1 MSNLLSATAERVY
14 FKDLQSRFL
23 LVSAGWIA
31 ACAPGY
37 TAAELIGKTDFDFFN
52 EEHAS
57 AAFADEQRIIRTGE
71 PIVGKL
77 EKETHGGQA
86 LAWVSSTKMPLR
98 DESGRI
104 IGTFGIS
111 RDVTAQ
117 IRAEKALAHQA
128 LHDPLTGLPNRIA
141 LLDRLSQGLLDMER
155 HPARLA
161 VLFADLDN
169 FKEINDSYGHD
180 AGDLVLAEV
189 GRRLSAL
196 ARRGDTVARLGG
208 DEFVMLCG
216 KLDRHVV
223 VRPIGDRI
231 IRSIAVPY
239 VYGGRDLSVTCS
251 VGVVVTSDAAAD
263 PDQLIGNADRAMY
276 EAKKAG
282 RNRCQVYDPAH
293 RPRAEK
299 NMLHN
304 ELCRAIENSELFLVY
319 QPLFSLKARSLT
331 GVEALVRWRHP
342 SGAVMP
348 PGDFIPFAEENG
360 LIGELGSFV
369 LDDACRQLA
378 DWAARDGW
386 PGAFT
391 MAVNVSG
398 RELSDPGL
406 PGRVAE
412 MVRRHGLQ
420 PPQLCL
426 EITETAL
433 IAEVG
438 DVQETLSALSAI
450 GVRIALD
457 DFGTGYSTLVY
468 LQRLNVD
475 VLKIDRSFVEHISRS
490 TRDRE
495 IVAAVTAMSHA
506 LGMTVVGEG
515 IETSHQLAIL
525 AGLDCDEGQGLLF
538 GQPLTPEAV
547 VTLMETG
554 QSSCQPAAPES
565 LPLAPSLQAMMITGC
580 AIGRQRSRVPAARRP
595 AGTRR
600 SSRGRLDG
608 SGATSA
614 SRRCIRQWCPS
625 SFTRRASYTWRRGSP
640 TGKEVVM
647 SENVT
652 EALSVTGQPSVPEA
666 GRLPLIV
673 PATQPAKSPQ
683 LLNAG
688 AQRACR
694 KSERICLMW
703 VDNDPHEVRRWRPG
717 LSRRCGRQ
725 RQALTGCVLA
735 RRRQPARRLH

>member
-1 MSNLLSATAERVY
+1 MRNLLSATAERVY

-23 LVSAGWIA
+23 LASAGWIA
-31 ACAPGY
+31 AWAPDH

-57 AAFADEQRIIRTGE
+57 AAFEDEQQIIRTGE
-71 PIVGKL
+71 PIIGKL
-77 EKETHGGQA
+77 EQETHGGQA

-117 IRAEKALAHQA
+117 IVAEKALAHQA

-141 LLDRLSQGLLDMER
+141 LLDRLSQGLLAMER
-155 HPARLA
+155 HPSRLA
-161 VLFADLDN
+161 VLFIDLDN

-180 AGDLVLAEV
+180 AGDLVLGAV
-189 GRRLSAL
+189 GRRLSAV

-216 KLDRHVV
+216 ELDSHIVIRS
-223 VRPIGDRI
+223 IGDRI

-239 VYGGRDLSVTCS
+239 VYGGRDFSVTCS
-251 VGVVVTSDAAAD
+251 VGIVVTGDAAAE
-263 PDQLIGNADRAMY
+263 PDQLIGHADRAMY

-282 RNRCQVYDPAH
+282 RNRCQVYNPAR

-304 ELCRAIENSELFLVY
+304 ELCRAMENSELFLVY
-319 QPLFSLKARSLT
+319 QPLFSLKALSLT

-369 LDDACRQLA
+369 LEEACRQLA

-386 PGAFT
+386 PGTFT

-398 RELSDPGL
+398 REISDPGL
-406 PGRVAE
+406 PGRVAG

-438 DVQETLSALSAI
+438 DVQETLSALSAV

-468 LQRLNVD
+468 LQRLSAD

-554 QSSCQPAAPES
+554 RSPYEPVAPEN
-565 LPLAPSLQAMMITGC
+565 LPLAPSEQAMMS
-580 AIGRQRSRVPAARRP
+580 GRRAA
-595 AGTRR
+595 A
-600 SSRGRLDG
+600 D
-608 SGATSA
+608 ATA
-614 SRRCIRQWCPS
+614 PSRR
-625 SFTRRASYTWRRGSP
+625 
-640 TGKEVVM
+640 
-647 SENVT
+647 
-652 EALSVTGQPSVPEA
+652 
-666 GRLPLIV
+666 
-673 PATQPAKSPQ
+673 
-683 LLNAG
+683 
-688 AQRACR
+688 
-694 KSERICLMW
+694 
-703 VDNDPHEVRRWRPG
+703 
-717 LSRRCGRQ
+717 
-725 RQALTGCVLA
+725 
-735 RRRQPARRLH
+735 

>member
-1 MSNLLSATAERVY
+1 MRDLELTCMRNLLSATAERVY

-31 ACAPGY
+31 ACAPDH

-52 EEHAS
+52 EEHAC
-57 AAFADEQRIIRTGE
+57 AAFEDEQQIIRTGE
-71 PIVGKL
+71 PIIGKL
-77 EKETHGGQA
+77 EKETHGGHA
-86 LAWVSSTKMPLR
+86 FAWVSSTKMPLR

-141 LLDRLSQGLLDMER
+141 LLDRLSQGLLTMER

-161 VLFADLDN
+161 VLFIDLDN

-180 AGDLVLAEV
+180 AGDLVLGAV

-196 ARRGDTVARLGG
+196 ARRSDTVARLGG

-216 KLDRHVV
+216 ELDAHVV
-223 VRPIGDRI
+223 VRPICDRI
-231 IRSIAVPY
+231 IRSIAAPY
-239 VYGGRDLSVTCS
+239 VYGGQDLSVTCS
-251 VGVVVTSDAAAD
+251 VGVVVTGDAAAD
-263 PDQLIGNADRAMY
+263 PDTLIDHADRAMY

-299 NMLHN
+299 NMLHS
-304 ELCRAIENSELFLVY
+304 ELCRAIKNSELFLVY

-342 SGAVMP
+342 SGAIMP
-348 PGDFIPFAEENG
+348 PGAFIPFAEENG

-369 LDDACRQLA
+369 LDEACRQLA

-412 MVRRHGLQ
+412 MVRRHGLR

-475 VLKIDRSFVEHISRS
+475 VLKIDRSFVEHISRG

-495 IVAAVTAMSHA
+495 IVAALTAMCHA

-515 IETSHQLAIL
+515 IETIRQLAIL

-538 GQPLTPEAV
+538 GRPLTPDAV

-554 QSSCQPAAPES
+554 RSSCEPVAPES
-565 LPLAPSLQAMMITGC
+565 LP
-580 AIGRQRSRVPAARRP
+580 
-595 AGTRR
+595 
-600 SSRGRLDG
+600 
-608 SGATSA
+608 
-614 SRRCIRQWCPS
+614 
-625 SFTRRASYTWRRGSP
+625 
-640 TGKEVVM
+640 
-647 SENVT
+647 
-652 EALSVTGQPSVPEA
+652 
-666 GRLPLIV
+666 
-673 PATQPAKSPQ
+673 
-683 LLNAG
+683 
-688 AQRACR
+688 
-694 KSERICLMW
+694 
-703 VDNDPHEVRRWRPG
+703 
-717 LSRRCGRQ
+717 
-725 RQALTGCVLA
+725 
-735 RRRQPARRLH
+735 

>member
-1 MSNLLSATAERVY
+1 MKRLKSHQTRRRTRADAGLPPPGRRESGPLRELELTCMSNLLSATAERVY

-31 ACAPGY
+31 ACAPDH

-57 AAFADEQRIIRTGE
+57 AAFADEQWIIRTGE
-71 PIVGKL
+71 PIIGKL
-77 EKETHGGQA
+77 EQETHGGQA

-98 DESGRI
+98 DGSGRI

-117 IRAEKALAHQA
+117 IRAEQALAHQA
-128 LHDPLTGLPNRIA
+128 LHDPLTGLPNRIT
-141 LLDRLSQGLLDMER
+141 LLDRLSQELLAMER

-161 VLFADLDN
+161 VLFIDLDN

-180 AGDLVLAEV
+180 AGDLVLGAV
-189 GRRLSAL
+189 GRRLSAV

-216 KLDRHVV
+216 ELDSHVV
-223 VRPIGDRI
+223 VRSIGDRI
-231 IRSIAVPY
+231 LRSIAVPY

-251 VGVVVTSDAAAD
+251 VGIVVTGDAAAA
-263 PDQLIGNADRAMY
+263 PDELIGHADRAMY
-276 EAKKAG
+276 EAKQAG
-282 RNRCQVYDPAH
+282 RNRCQVYSPAH
-293 RPRAEK
+293 RARAEK
-299 NMLHN
+299 NLLHN
-304 ELCRAIENSELFLVY
+304 ELCCAIENSELFLVY
-319 QPLFSLKARSLT
+319 QPLFSLKTRSLT

-348 PGDFIPFAEENG
+348 PGGFIPFAEENG
-360 LIGELGSFV
+360 LIGEVGSFV
-369 LDDACRQLA
+369 LDEACRRLA
-378 DWAARDGW
+378 GWAARDGW

-406 PGRVAE
+406 PVRVAE

-438 DVQETLSALSAI
+438 DIQQTLSALSAI

-468 LQRLNVD
+468 LQRLNAD
-475 VLKIDRSFVEHISRS
+475 ILKIDRSFVEQISRS
-490 TRDRE
+490 TRDQK

-525 AGLDCDEGQGLLF
+525 AGLGCDKVRGC
-538 GQPLTPEAV
+538 
-547 VTLMETG
+547 
-554 QSSCQPAAPES
+554 SS
-565 LPLAPSLQAMMITGC
+565 
-580 AIGRQRSRVPAARRP
+580 
-595 AGTRR
+595 
-600 SSRGRLDG
+600 
-608 SGATSA
+608 
-614 SRRCIRQWCPS
+614 
-625 SFTRRASYTWRRGSP
+625 GSP
-640 TGKEVVM
+640 
-647 SENVT
+647 
-652 EALSVTGQPSVPEA
+652 
-666 GRLPLIV
+666 
-673 PATQPAKSPQ
+673 
-683 LLNAG
+683 
-688 AQRACR
+688 
-694 KSERICLMW
+694 
-703 VDNDPHEVRRWRPG
+703 
-717 LSRRCGRQ
+717 
-725 RQALTGCVLA
+725 
-735 RRRQPARRLH
+735 

>member
-1 MSNLLSATAERVY
+1 MRRRARGDAELPPPGLRESGPLRELEFTCMSNLLSCTAERVY

-23 LVSAGWIA
+23 LVSAGWA
-31 ACAPGY
+31 AAYAPDRA
-37 TAAELIGKTDFDFFN
+37 AAELIGKTDFDFFN
-52 EEHAS
+52 QEHAC
-57 AAFADEQRIIRTGE
+57 AAFEDEQQIIRTGE
-71 PIVGKL
+71 PIIGKL
-77 EKETHGGQA
+77 EQETHGGQA
-86 LAWVSSTKMPLR
+86 DAWVSSTKMPLR

-141 LLDRLSQGLLDMER
+141 LLDRLSQGLLAMER
-155 HPARLA
+155 HPSRLA
-161 VLFADLDN
+161 VLFIDLDN
-169 FKEINDSYGHD
+169 FKEINDSCGHD
-180 AGDLVLAEV
+180 AGDLVLAEA

-196 ARRGDTVARLGG
+196 ARRGDTVARIGG

-216 KLDRHVV
+216 ELASHAV
-223 VRPIGDRI
+223 VRLIGDRI

-239 VYGGRDLSVTCS
+239 TGSGRDFSVTCS
-251 VGVVVTSDAAAD
+251 VGIVVTSDVAAE
-263 PDQLIGNADRAMY
+263 PNRLISNADMAMY

-282 RNRCQVYDPAH
+282 RNRYQVYDPAH
-293 RPRAEK
+293 CARAEK
-299 NMLHN
+299 NILHN

-342 SGAVMP
+342 SGVVMP
-348 PGDFIPFAEENG
+348 PNDFIPFAEENG
-360 LIGELGSFV
+360 LIGKLGSFV
-369 LDDACRQLA
+369 LDEACRQLA

-398 RELSDPGL
+398 HELSDPGL

-412 MVRRHGLQ
+412 MVRCHGLH

-468 LQRLNVD
+468 LQRLNAD
-475 VLKIDRSFVEHISRS
+475 ILKIDRSFVEHISRS

-525 AGLDCDEGQGLLF
+525 AGLDCDEGQGRLF
-538 GQPLTPEAV
+538 GHPLSPEAV
-547 VTLMETG
+547 VTLME
-554 QSSCQPAAPES
+554 S
-565 LPLAPSLQAMMITGC
+565 
-580 AIGRQRSRVPAARRP
+580 RQG
-595 AGTRR
+595 AGP
-600 SSRGRLDG
+600 RGKNPVSHAEWGNG
-608 SGATSA
+608 S
-614 SRRCIRQWCPS
+614 
-625 SFTRRASYTWRRGSP
+625 
-640 TGKEVVM
+640 
-647 SENVT
+647 
-652 EALSVTGQPSVPEA
+652 
-666 GRLPLIV
+666 
-673 PATQPAKSPQ
+673 
-683 LLNAG
+683 
-688 AQRACR
+688 
-694 KSERICLMW
+694 
-703 VDNDPHEVRRWRPG
+703 
-717 LSRRCGRQ
+717 
-725 RQALTGCVLA
+725 
-735 RRRQPARRLH
+735 